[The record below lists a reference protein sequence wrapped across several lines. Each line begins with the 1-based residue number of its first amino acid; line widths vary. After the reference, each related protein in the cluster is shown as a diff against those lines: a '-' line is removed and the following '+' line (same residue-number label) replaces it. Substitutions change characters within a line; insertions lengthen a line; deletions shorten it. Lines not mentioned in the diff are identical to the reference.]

1 MEDSLEA
8 PRQEGLRLIVIRH
21 NFENQIRRNALKYR
35 QFHFSFLIGI
45 TISQRLQS
53 DISMDALVAAF
64 KDVIDDDW
72 GPIDPLEVD
81 DSEDWP
87 FIYVVLG
94 GDVYSEAILITAWA
108 TEDGQPK
115 IDGFELGRP

>member
-45 TISQRLQS
+45 TING
-53 DISMDALVAAF
+53 AARQQ
-64 KDVIDDDW
+64 V
-72 GPIDPLEVD
+72 
-81 DSEDWP
+81 
-87 FIYVVLG
+87 
-94 GDVYSEAILITAWA
+94 TAPHLA
-108 TEDGQPK
+108 VGVP
-115 IDGFELGRP
+115 

>member
-1 MEDSLEA
+1 MFTAEQKAIALAFAQQLVNEA
-8 PRQEGLRLIVIRH
+8 YDAAHAML
-21 NFENQIRRNALKYR
+21 
-35 QFHFSFLIGI
+35 
-45 TISQRLQS
+45 SQRLQS